1 VQIIGWYTKELIC
14 HFLPPLVVVRARLRR
29 EREKRERTH
38 RLTFLSHTQQHMA
51 SFTSSRGVATAA
63 ATHNSFVALARR
75 GALACVVYVS
85 EGRRVDVI
93 DAIASVAKKTDDD
106 DDDDD
111 DGKRRQRRRANAQ
124 SFGMMAKPPRTTR
137 EKKVSF
143 GGIQHVEKRE
153 EGNNRRVRLVKTF
166 VDEPY
171 NRTGFTFA
179 VRTDD
184 FDDDVEEKIEEADDN
199 NRWRRN
205 NRSNTASTSSKIS
218 RLISDKVTEV
228 AQSACTEIGSFQ
240 KHSATHPRVGIVD
253 HVSVHP
259 IGACEMEVATEAA
272 RAVGR
277 RLGGELGLN
286 SYMYGYATME
296 NSSKNSGDKST
307 GMRELAEIRRKLG
320 YFSANGEGETW
331 IGASDVYDRM
341 QKWEAKPD
349 FGTGEKVDVEEKGV
363 CCIGAVPFVVN
374 YNVPM
379 TCELSDESQEK
390 LALDLGKQIAKRI
403 SQRNEI
409 DGLPNVQS
417 MALMRTTPST
427 KTKEDGLS
435 SSSSSCSSTLRVD
448 IEIACNLLDEISST
462 TREQVQKRIEALMP
476 QLMVE
481 NAMNGAKLNGA
492 ACQIGKGYVTNLQP
506 QDFLDAVS
514 RPRTRS

>member
-1 VQIIGWYTKELIC
+1 
-14 HFLPPLVVVRARLRR
+14 
-29 EREKRERTH
+29 
-38 RLTFLSHTQQHMA
+38 MA
-51 SFTSSRGVATAA
+51 SSSSRGVTTATK
-63 ATHNSFVALARR
+63 ATTSFVSRFVARK

-93 DAIASVAKKTDDD
+93 DAIASVALKSDD

-111 DGKRRQRRRANAQ
+111 DGKRRCRRAHRR
-124 SFGMMAKPPRTTR
+124 FGMAKPPTSPND
-137 EKKVSF
+137 E
-143 GGIQHVEKRE
+143 
-153 EGNNRRVRLVKTF
+153 RRVRLVKKF

-184 FDDDVEEKIEEADDN
+184 FDDFDVEEKIEEADD
-199 NRWRRN
+199 RWRRRN
-205 NRSNTASTSSKIS
+205 HRSNNASTSSMIS

-272 RAVGR
+272 RAIGR
-277 RLGGELGLN
+277 RFGGELGLN

-296 NSSKNSGDKST
+296 NSLKNNGDKST

-320 YFSANGEGETW
+320 YFSANGAGETW

-390 LALDLGKQIAKRI
+390 LALDLGKQIAKRV

-435 SSSSSCSSTLRVD
+435 SSCSSTLRVE

-514 RPRTRS
+514 RPRSRR

>member
-1 VQIIGWYTKELIC
+1 MELKI
-14 HFLPPLVVVRARLRR
+14 VRRR
-29 EREKRERTH
+29 ER
-38 RLTFLSHTQQHMA
+38 QNIIVIIMA
-51 SFTSSRGVATAA
+51 SSRAT
-63 ATHNSFVALARR
+63 TPTTTTFALAR

-85 EGRRVDVI
+85 EGRRVDVL
-93 DAIASVAKKTDDD
+93 DAIKSVTKE
-106 DDDDD
+106 
-111 DGKRRQRRRANAQ
+111 GKRRRARET
-124 SFGMMAKPPRTTR
+124 SKPPTPPQTH
-137 EKKVSF
+137 KNTLVF
-143 GGIQHVEKRE
+143 EKRE
-153 EGNNRRVRLVKTF
+153 EGKEDDEEERTVRLVKTF

-179 VRTDD
+179 VRTD
-184 FDDDVEEKIEEADDN
+184 FDDDVEEKIEAD
-199 NRWRRN
+199 RWRRN
-205 NRSNTASTSSKIS
+205 RRDASTSMIS

-259 IGACEMEVATEAA
+259 IGACEMEAATEAA

-296 NSSKNSGDKST
+296 NSSKNSDKST

-390 LALDLGKQIAKRI
+390 LALDLGKQIAKRV

-435 SSSSSCSSTLRVD
+435 SSCSSTLRVE

-506 QDFLDAVS
+506 QDFLGAVS
-514 RPRTRS
+514 HPRSHR

>member
-1 VQIIGWYTKELIC
+1 
-14 HFLPPLVVVRARLRR
+14 
-29 EREKRERTH
+29 
-38 RLTFLSHTQQHMA
+38 MA
-51 SFTSSRGVATAA
+51 SSSSRAALTAA
-63 ATHNSFVALARR
+63 AAATTSSFALARR

-93 DAIASVAKKTDDD
+93 DAIASVAKTDDDYD

-111 DGKRRQRRRANAQ
+111 DGKRRQRRRFANAQ
-124 SFGMMAKPPRTTR
+124 SFGMMAKPPRTKTR
-137 EKKVSF
+137 GKKVSF

-184 FDDDVEEKIEEADDN
+184 FDDEEKIEEADDD
-199 NRWRRN
+199 NRWRRRN
-205 NRSNTASTSSKIS
+205 NHRSNTASTSSKILS

-341 QKWEAKPD
+341 QKWDAKPD

-417 MALMRTTPST
+417 MALMRTTPSM
-427 KTKEDGLS
+427 KTKEDGLSS

>member
-1 VQIIGWYTKELIC
+1 
-14 HFLPPLVVVRARLRR
+14 
-29 EREKRERTH
+29 
-38 RLTFLSHTQQHMA
+38 MA

-63 ATHNSFVALARR
+63 ATHNSFVAKLARR

-137 EKKVSF
+137 EKNVSF
-143 GGIQHVEKRE
+143 GGIQQVEKRE

-184 FDDDVEEKIEEADDN
+184 FDDDVEEKIEEADDD
-199 NRWRRN
+199 NRWRRRN
-205 NRSNTASTSSKIS
+205 NRSNTASTSSKILS

-272 RAVGR
+272 RAIGR
-277 RLGGELGLN
+277 RFGGELRLN

-296 NSSKNSGDKST
+296 NSLKNNGDKST

-427 KTKEDGLS
+427 KTKEDSL
-435 SSSSSCSSTLRVD
+435 SSSCSSTLRVE

-514 RPRTRS
+514 RPRSRR

>member
-1 VQIIGWYTKELIC
+1 
-14 HFLPPLVVVRARLRR
+14 
-29 EREKRERTH
+29 
-38 RLTFLSHTQQHMA
+38 MA
-51 SFTSSRGVATAA
+51 SSSSRVAVAA
-63 ATHNSFVALARR
+63 ATTSFALARR

-93 DAIASVAKKTDDD
+93 DAIASVAKTDDD

-111 DGKRRQRRRANAQ
+111 DGKRRQRRRFANAQ

-143 GGIQHVEKRE
+143 GGIQQVEKRE

-184 FDDDVEEKIEEADDN
+184 FDDVEEKIEEADDN
-199 NRWRRN
+199 RWRRRN

-435 SSSSSCSSTLRVD
+435 SSSSCSSTLRVD